1 MNRELELARRIVE
14 DTGENLFLTGKAGTG
29 KTTFLREL
37 SASSP
42 KRMIVLAPTGIAA
55 INAGGMTIHS
65 FFQLP
70 FAPYLPGS
78 AYRSGARYRYSFTRE
93 KLRIIRSLDLLVID
107 EISMVRAD
115 LLDAVDDAL
124 RRARKSSRP
133 FGGVQLLLIGDVHQL
148 PPVTT
153 AQDWELLREH
163 YPSPYFFSSLA
174 LRQTRYCCIELQHI
188 YRQQDNGFIE
198 LLNSIRDN
206 RCTRA
211 TLERLN
217 SRYIPE
223 FDPPDS
229 QGYIRLFTHNR
240 QAAELNSRK
249 LDAISS
255 TEYCYKATV
264 EGDFPES
271 SYPAE
276 PELLLKEG
284 AQVMFIKNDISPQKA
299 YVNGTIATIS
309 SIDDERITARLAD
322 DGKEVEVSPA
332 EWTNAK
338 YVLNGTS
345 GEIEEEIIGTFRQYP
360 LRLAWG
366 ITIHKSQGL
375 TFDKAIICAGAAF
388 SHGQTYVALS
398 RCRSL
403 EGLVLGERISFSSII
418 SDATVDE
425 FNRDAGTHVPG
436 DEDISAM
443 ARNYLVCCLDELF
456 GFRELVRAATAF
468 RTSMDSGSGQDWDSH
483 IDSCS
488 KCIALLEEDIIPVSE
503 KFAVQYRR
511 LADSPRLQERIKA
524 GAAYFSDSVEKLV
537 SLMDKVRPQ
546 TDNKSASAVLKE
558 RMEDLWYILG
568 MKAAL
573 LGQVRDK
580 GFSISSYLSGKAS
593 FAVSRNSFIP
603 KAKAPS
609 DEDIRNPGVFRALM
623 AWREAK
629 AALEGRRPSA
639 ILKRRSA
646 IGISAA
652 LPASGEELASMD
664 GIGPKTLR
672 SYGRELLEIVAQA
685 ARHDSIL

>member
-1 MNRELELARRIVE
+1 MNKELEQARRIVE
-14 DTGENLFLTGKAGTG
+14 ETGTSLFLTGKAGTG
-29 KTTFLREL
+29 KTTFLKEV
-37 SASSP
+37 SASSR

-70 FAPYLPGS
+70 FTPFLPGI
-78 AYRSGARYRYSFTRE
+78 AYSKGARYRYSFTRE
-93 KLRIIRSLDLLVID
+93 KLKIIRSLDLLVID

-124 RRARKSSRP
+124 RRARKSSMP
-133 FGGVQLLLIGDVHQL
+133 FGGVQLLLIGDIHQL

-153 AQDWELLREH
+153 SQDWELLRQY

-174 LRQTRYCCIELQHI
+174 LRQTPYCCIELQHI
-188 YRQQDNGFIE
+188 YRQQDDGFIAI
-198 LLNSIRDN
+198 LNSIRDN

-217 SRYIPE
+217 SRYLPE

-249 LDAISS
+249 LDGIRKK
-255 TEYCYKATV
+255 EYSFTATV
-264 EGDFPES
+264 DGDFPES

-276 PELLLKEG
+276 TELHLKEG

-309 SIDDERITARLAD
+309 SIDETRITARLAD
-322 DGKEVEVSPA
+322 DGKEIEVSPA
-332 EWTNAK
+332 EWTNAR
-338 YVLNGTS
+338 YVLNDTS

-398 RCRSL
+398 RCRTL
-403 EGLVLGERISFSSII
+403 EGLVLGERIGFGSII

-425 FNRDAGTHVPG
+425 FNRDAGRHVPG

-443 ARNYLVCCLDELF
+443 ARDYLIHCLDELF
-456 GFRELVRAATAF
+456 GFRETLSAATALQ
-468 RTSMDSGSGQDWDSH
+468 TAMKNGSGHDWDSH
-483 IDSCS
+483 IESCA
-488 KCIALLEEDIIPVSE
+488 KCIAQLEEDIIPVSG
-503 KFAVQYRR
+503 KFAAQYRR
-511 LADSPRLQERIKA
+511 LADNPILQERIKA
-524 GAAYFSDSVEKLV
+524 GAAYFSDAVAKLV
-537 SLMDKVRPQ
+537 SLMDKVHPQ
-546 TDNKSASAVLKE
+546 TDNKSVAAVLKQ
-558 RMEDLWYILG
+558 RMEDFWYILG

-573 LGQVRDK
+573 LGHVRDN
-580 GFSISSYLSGKAS
+580 GFSINSFLSEKAG

-603 KAKAPS
+603 KGK
-609 DEDIRNPGVFRALM
+609 G
-623 AWREAK
+623 
-629 AALEGRRPSA
+629 
-639 ILKRRSA
+639 
-646 IGISAA
+646 
-652 LPASGEELASMD
+652 
-664 GIGPKTLR
+664 TLR
-672 SYGRELLEIVAQA
+672 RRNTQSGSLHGADGGMNRV
-685 ARHDSIL
+685 R